1 MREFFVPFV
10 RKYMA
15 YPNLKQS
22 VWLLI
27 LCFLI
32 SVVLGVPIA
41 ILGLIFDRSL
51 HHSPHEIQLLT
62 LAGFVLTVIYA
73 KRRADRTWREILLFE
88 RVSWQFYMP
97 LGVCIVGL
105 AIVGSDLGN
114 LFRQL
119 IPVPESV
126 QDLFGGP
133 ARRETPYLF
142 TFYAMVVQ
150 APMIKEVLFRG
161 VILGGLLAHRTRNR
175 AIIWSTLLFA
185 ISHLHPWRYP
195 TALILGLVFAWWVV
209 QTGSLLPAIVGHAL
223 NNFLIVTS
231 THLEVFGLLDDFSA
245 GTLLPGWLHV
255 CGVILALIGLW
266 WFGQIAKNRGEQVEP
281 PADGEHV

>member
-1 MREFFVPFV
+1 
-10 RKYMA
+10 MA

-22 VWLLI
+22 VWL
-27 LCFLI
+27 
-32 SVVLGVPIA
+32 VVLFFLFSMVVGLPFGVLGA
-41 ILGLIFDRSL
+41 ILDRSL
-51 HHSPHEIQLLT
+51 FKSPYVIQFLI
-62 LAGFVLTVIYA
+62 LASFILTVMYA
-73 KRRADRTWREILLFE
+73 YRRTDRTWSDILLLQP
-88 RVSWQFYMP
+88 VSWQLYLP

-255 CGVILALIGLW
+255 CGVILALTGLW
-266 WFGQIAKNRGEQVEP
+266 WFNKMAKSRGEQVEP

>member
-1 MREFFVPFV
+1 
-10 RKYMA
+10 MA

-22 VWLLI
+22 VWL
-27 LCFLI
+27 
-32 SVVLGVPIA
+32 VVLFFLFSMVVGLPFGVLGA
-41 ILGLIFDRSL
+41 ILDRSL
-51 HHSPHEIQLLT
+51 FKSPYVIQFLI
-62 LAGFVLTVIYA
+62 LASFILTVMYA
-73 KRRADRTWREILLFE
+73 YRRTDRTWSDILLLQP
-88 RVSWQFYMP
+88 VSWQLYLP

>member
-1 MREFFVPFV
+1 
-10 RKYMA
+10 MA

-22 VWLLI
+22 VWL
-27 LCFLI
+27 
-32 SVVLGVPIA
+32 VVLFFLFSMVVGLPFGVLGA
-41 ILGLIFDRSL
+41 ILDRSL
-51 HHSPHEIQLLT
+51 FKSPYVIQFLI
-62 LAGFVLTVIYA
+62 LASFILTVMYA
-73 KRRADRTWREILLFE
+73 YRRTDRTWSDILLLQP
-88 RVSWQFYMP
+88 VSWQLYLP

-119 IPVPESV
+119 IPVPENV

-142 TFYAMVVQ
+142 TFYVMVVQ
-150 APMIKEVLFRG
+150 APLIKEVLFRG
-161 VILGGLLAHRTRNR
+161 VILGGLLAHRTRNQ

-255 CGVILALIGLW
+255 CGVILALTGLW
-266 WFGQIAKNRGEQVEP
+266 WFNEMAKSKGEQVETL
-281 PADGEHV
+281 AEREHV

>member
-1 MREFFVPFV
+1 
-10 RKYMA
+10 MA

-51 HHSPHEIQLLT
+51 QHSPHEIQLLI

-97 LGVCIVGL
+97 LGVSIVGL

-114 LFRQL
+114 LLRHL
-119 IPVPESV
+119 IPVPEIMLNV
-126 QDLFGGP
+126 FGDLAGKEKSYP
-133 ARRETPYLF
+133 F
-142 TFYAMVVQ
+142 TFYVMVVQ
-150 APMIKEVLFRG
+150 APLIKEVLFRS
-161 VILGGLLAHRTRNR
+161 VILGGLLAHRTRNQ
-175 AIIWSTLLFA
+175 AIVWSACLFA
-185 ISHLHPWRYP
+185 IFHMNPWQFP

-223 NNFLIVTS
+223 NNFLIVTVA
-231 THLEVFGLLDDFSA
+231 HLEIFGPVDDFNA
-245 GTLLPGWLHV
+245 VMLLPWWLHV
-255 CGVILALIGLW
+255 CGILLALIGLW
-266 WFGQIAKNRGEQVEP
+266 WFNEMAKSRGEQVETL
-281 PADGEHV
+281 ADRELV

>member
-1 MREFFVPFV
+1 
-10 RKYMA
+10 MA

-22 VWLLI
+22 VWL
-27 LCFLI
+27 
-32 SVVLGVPIA
+32 VVLFFLFSMVVGLPFGVLGA
-41 ILGLIFDRSL
+41 ILDRSL
-51 HHSPHEIQLLT
+51 FKSPYVIQFLI
-62 LAGFVLTVIYA
+62 LASFILTVMYA
-73 KRRADRTWREILLFE
+73 YRRTDRTWSDILLLQP
-88 RVSWQFYMP
+88 VSWQLYLP

-255 CGVILALIGLW
+255 CGVILALTGLR
-266 WFGQIAKNRGEQVEP
+266 WFHQMVKRGKEPVGP

>member
-1 MREFFVPFV
+1 
-10 RKYMA
+10 MA

-22 VWLLI
+22 VWL
-27 LCFLI
+27 
-32 SVVLGVPIA
+32 VVLFFLFSMVVGLPFGVLGA
-41 ILGLIFDRSL
+41 ILDRSL
-51 HHSPHEIQLLT
+51 FKSPYVIQFLI
-62 LAGFVLTVIYA
+62 LASFILTVMYA
-73 KRRADRTWREILLFE
+73 YRRTDRTWSDILLLQP
-88 RVSWQFYMP
+88 VSWQLYLP

-231 THLEVFGLLDDFSA
+231 THLQVFGLLDDFSA

-255 CGVILALIGLW
+255 CGVILALTGLW
-266 WFGQIAKNRGEQVEP
+266 WFNKMAKSRGEQVETL
-281 PADGEHV
+281 ADREHV